1 MFKIER
7 RNTVFISCHIR
18 LSGSCYQFKEVPG
31 KLFFYHFEKEKK
43 FPVPPLLLKGFKA

>member
-7 RNTVFISCHIR
+7 RNTVFISCHMR
-18 LSGSCYQFKEVPG
+18 LSGSSYQFKEVPG
-31 KLFFYHFEKEKK
+31 GTYHFEKEKK